1 MSLSSEADAFFE
13 RAGLPYFSTRQV
25 GWESHAAHYNRANAL
40 VAMAKR
46 AGDAEADA
54 LFEQAGAQF
63 AAALR
68 VRPDKHEALN
78 NWGNALLY
86 QARMKT
92 GMEAEDL
99 YELAC
104 EKYAAALT
112 IKSNK
117 YEALNNWGAA
127 LSDRAR
133 MQAGDMAGM
142 LFMRAGEKFAA
153 ALEIRPDYLEALDN
167 WGMTLLLHYHNA
179 LEDQERRC
187 LLDKA
192 RGVYLRIELLVPGR
206 AAYDLACIHALGGE
220 HGKCRHWLA
229 RSRATGRLPS
239 LAHIRA
245 DRDLDAV
252 RGSSWF
258 QEFLEELESAS
269 REDRSSA

>member
-1 MSLSSEADAFFE
+1 MNLSSEANAFFE
-13 RAGLPYFSTRQV
+13 RAGLPHLSIRRV
-25 GWESHAAHYNRANAL
+25 GWESHAAYYNQANAL
-40 VAMAKR
+40 VARAKQVGG
-46 AGDAEADA
+46 AKADA
-54 LFEQAGAQF
+54 LFEQASEQF

-68 VRPDKHEALN
+68 VRPNKHEALN

-104 EKYAAALT
+104 EKYAAALS
-112 IKSNK
+112 IKANK

-127 LSDRAR
+127 LSDWAR
-133 MQAGDMAGM
+133 VRVGDLAET

-167 WGMTLLLHYHNA
+167 WGMTLMLHYHNA
-179 LEDQERRC
+179 CAEGERRC

-220 HGKCRHWLA
+220 HEKCRHWLA
-229 RSRATGRLPS
+229 RSRAAGRLPD
-239 LAHIRA
+239 LEHIRT
-245 DRDLDAV
+245 DHDLDPV
-252 RGSSWF
+252 RGTGWF
-258 QEFLEELESAS
+258 QEFLEELGGA
-269 REDRSSA
+269 RHGGKTG